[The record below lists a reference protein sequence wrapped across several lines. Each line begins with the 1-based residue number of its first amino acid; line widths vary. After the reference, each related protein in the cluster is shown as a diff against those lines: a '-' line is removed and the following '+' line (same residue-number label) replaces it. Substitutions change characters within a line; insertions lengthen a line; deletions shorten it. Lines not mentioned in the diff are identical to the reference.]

1 MIFLEL
7 EAVGAYRGELSSLV
21 YRSPGSTIR
30 GSKVYQRFVVLVPD
44 LTFSWLHVCCATA
57 FARRLAAS
65 PLIDDLGQPVDLP
78 LE

>member
-44 LTFSWLHVCCATA
+44 LTFS
-57 FARRLAAS
+57 
-65 PLIDDLGQPVDLP
+65 
-78 LE
+78 